1 MYNNWDKKLY
11 IYIYIFSLNKK
22 WYIRILYVTYFLAH
36 ACANESREPLNG
48 REMTNIEVVIF

>member
-1 MYNNWDKKLY
+1 MVYKNI
-11 IYIYIFSLNKK
+11 IYI
-22 WYIRILYVTYFLAH
+22 TYFFAH